1 LEENR
6 MKKLGQVQVQSLAEA
21 VAHEIRNAII
31 EGKMV
36 PGERLVEQKLAKDL
50 GTSQPT
56 VREALKE
63 LEYEGFVHKLSN
75 KGTYVTELTQEDI
88 VKILRV
94 RMALEQ
100 IAVEEAT
107 VRLTSDVAEEL
118 KNLVKDMEVAAAEC
132 DRRRFYNADLSF
144 HRTIW
149 NLAGNNY
156 LTTALSRIAFS
167 LLASVLSNQTEFAY
181 QKAVEQHRFILNGL
195 LSGNA
200 GQARDV
206 FVKGTLDFWSKY
218 QNTSLP
224 EDFFGERT

>member
-1 LEENR
+1 
-6 MKKLGQVQVQSLAEA
+6 MSKLGQVQVQSLAEA
-21 VAHEIRNAII
+21 VEHKIRNAII
-31 EGKMV
+31 EGKMG
-36 PGERLVEQKLAKDL
+36 PGERLVEQKLAQDL

-63 LEYEGFVHKLSN
+63 LEYEGFVRKISN
-75 KGTYVTELTQEDI
+75 KGTYVTELTQVDI

-100 IAVEEAT
+100 IAFEEAA
-107 VRLTSDVAEEL
+107 VKMTSDVAEDL
-118 KNLVKDMEVAAAEC
+118 KSLVGEMEIAATER
-132 DRRRFYNADLSF
+132 DRKRFYNADLAF
-144 HRTIW
+144 HRVIW
-149 NLAGNNY
+149 DLAGNSY
-156 LTTALSRIAFS
+156 LSNALSRVAFS

-206 FVKGTLDFWSKY
+206 FVKGTVDFWSKY
-218 QNTSLP
+218 QNTPLP
-224 EDFFGERT
+224 KEFGQRA

>member
-1 LEENR
+1 

-21 VAHEIRNAII
+21 AAHKIRNAII
-31 EGKMV
+31 EGKMS
-36 PGERLVEQKLAKDL
+36 PGERLVEQRLAKEL

-63 LEYEGFVHKLSN
+63 LEYEGFVRKISN

-100 IAVEEAT
+100 IAIEEAA
-107 VRLTSDVAEEL
+107 VRMNPDVAKQL
-118 KNLVKDMEVAAAEC
+118 NSLVKQMESAASRH
-132 DRRRFYNADLSF
+132 DRKRFYNADLSF

-149 NLAGNNY
+149 NLAGNSY
-156 LTTALSRIAFS
+156 LSTALSRVAFS
-167 LLASVLSNQTEFAY
+167 LLASVLSKQAKFAY

-206 FVKGTLDFWSKY
+206 FVKGTIDFWSKH
-218 QNTSLP
+218 QNASLT
-224 EDFFGERT
+224 DGSFDRRT